1 MSLESKSTHK
11 LSHSKKKFLQ
21 KEIPKLNK
29 NEHQEI
35 FNIIKQN
42 SDAKYSENSR
52 GVYINIK
59 FLDIDTL
66 EKIIN
71 FINYTKEQKNKLG
84 KQDFEPTDLNKD
96 SLSNDNDNCN
106 RITHTKD
113 SIQKELLRLKE
124 KKNENFVFQHFLDK
138 LSISNIKQ
146 FTKDSSGENRITFPQ
161 LKHSKIQLEG
171 VKARLMKKCRDVNK
185 SGTDLPFIPTDD
197 IESEDLNSG
206 KNDKYKEVL
215 NDDDGINDEDGINDD
230 DGIKDDDVIKE
241 ESKLNIE
248 TLINMTSANDIQE
261 ELDIISN
268 NSDFN
273 NF

>member
-197 IESEDLNSG
+197 IESEDLSSG
-206 KNDKYKEVL
+206 KNDKYKEVV
-215 NDDDGINDEDGINDD
+215 NDD

-248 TLINMTSANDIQE
+248 TLINMTSANNIQE
-261 ELDIISN
+261 ELDIISS